1 MSEPTPAYYAF
12 SRPEVVAVVEPK
24 GKRILDIGC
33 AAGAMG
39 AAMLEAGATEV
50 VGVEV
55 VPDAARRAR
64 EKLTAVYGVDLET
77 CPELP
82 YPDGHFDV
90 ITFADVL
97 EHLRDPV
104 AVLRHLRRYVK
115 DDGAIVC
122 SIPNVRHESVLLPL
136 LFNGTF
142 KYEDAG
148 ILDRTHLR
156 FFTLQ
161 EIYGFMRE
169 TGFEMQAP
177 LQAVRSSPGQFVP
190 LIAQMVAAVG
200 GDGKSFADETTVVQ
214 YVFTARP
221 TQSRGHKSAPAVDDM
236 WRGSKPKRVLFV
248 PPAGDH
254 ADWQA
259 TLSQL
264 LASHGT
270 RPDTTIGVML
280 SARDL
285 ESPPAFLVKAADEG
299 IDVVALEE
307 PRSVQGWQRVVAG
320 AQEVAVMPHQA
331 ELKKMAETNG
341 VDVIEV
347 GGGKW
352 SAPVDTSTAQPAKL
366 YLDMM
371 KRTLSNIIYGDGDM
385 ARGQRFDLGKRAVGI
400 DWPEQA
406 HTMIGL
412 ARLENIQRCVEDV
425 LARGVRGHL
434 IETGVWRGGAT
445 IFMRAILAAYGVRDR
460 KVFVADS
467 FEGLPPPNAALYPAD
482 AGDKHHEQ
490 AALAISLEQVRRHF
504 ELYGL
509 LDDQVHFLKGWFKDT
524 LPTAPIDELAVARLD
539 GDMYESTMDGL
550 NALYGK
556 LSSGGYLIVDDYG
569 AVPACKRAVEDFR
582 LKHGISEPI
591 EPIDWTGVYW
601 RKR

>member
-1 MSEPTPAYYAF
+1 MSESTPAYYAF
-12 SRPEVVAVVEPK
+12 SRPEVVAVVQPK
-24 GKRILDIGC
+24 GKRILDVGC

-39 AAMLEAGATEV
+39 AAMLEAGALEV

-55 VPDAARRAR
+55 VADAARRAR
-64 EKLTAVYGVDLET
+64 EKLTAVYGFDIEK

-82 YPDGHFDV
+82 YPDGYFDV

-104 AVLRHLRRYVK
+104 AVLKHLRRYVK
-115 DDGAIVC
+115 NDGAIVC
-122 SIPNVRHESVLLPL
+122 SIPNVRHESVILPL

-177 LQAVRSSPGQFVP
+177 LQAVRSTPGQFVP
-190 LIAQMVAAVG
+190 LVAQMVSAVG

-221 TQSRGHKSAPAVDDM
+221 TQQREQTSAAAVDDM
-236 WRGSKPKRVLFV
+236 WRGSQAKRVLFV

-254 ADWQA
+254 AAWQPA
-259 TLSQL
+259 LAQL
-264 LASHGT
+264 VGSHGKASE
-270 RPDTTIGVML
+270 TTIGIML
-280 SARDL
+280 ASQDIEA
-285 ESPPAFLVKAADEG
+285 PPAFLVAAADSG
-299 IDVVALEE
+299 IDLLALEE
-307 PRSVQGWQRVVAG
+307 PRSLQGWQRVVA
-320 AQEVAVMPHQA
+320 AAREVAVLPHQA
-331 ELKKMAETNG
+331 ELKKMAETIG
-341 VDVIEV
+341 VPTIDVV
-347 GGGKW
+347 DGKW
-352 SAPVDTSTAQPAKL
+352 SAPADVAQGRSAKL

-385 ARGQRFDLGKRAVGI
+385 AQGKRFDIGKRAVGI

-425 LARGVRGHL
+425 IARGVPGHL

-467 FEGLPPPNAALYPAD
+467 FEGLPPPNAELYPAD

-490 AALAISLEQVRRHF
+490 QALAISLEQVQRHF
-504 ELYGL
+504 DLYGL

-524 LPTAPIDELAVARLD
+524 LPTAPIDQLAVARLD

-550 NALYGK
+550 NALYAK

-569 AVPACKRAVEDFR
+569 AVPACKQAVEDFR
-582 LKHGISEPI
+582 LKHGITEPI
-591 EPIDWTGVYW
+591 EAIDWTGVFW
-601 RKR
+601 KKR

>member
-1 MSEPTPAYYAF
+1 MNDSTPAYYAF
-12 SRPEVVAVVEPK
+12 SRPEVVAVVAPK
-24 GKRILDIGC
+24 GKRILDVGC

-39 AAMLEAGATEV
+39 AAMLAAGAVEV
-50 VGVEV
+50 AGVEV

-64 EKLTAVYGVDLET
+64 EKLTAVYGFDLEK

-82 YPDGHFDV
+82 YPDGYFDV

-104 AVLRHLRRYVK
+104 AVLKHLRRYVK
-115 DDGAIVC
+115 NDGAIVC
-122 SIPNVRHESVLLPL
+122 SIPNVRHESVILPL

-161 EIYGFMRE
+161 EIYGFMRA

-177 LQAVRSSPGQFVP
+177 LQAVRSTPGQFVP
-190 LIAQMVAAVG
+190 LVAQMVTAVG

-221 TQSRGHKSAPAVDDM
+221 VQRLEQKSAQAVDDM

-254 ADWQA
+254 AAWRPA
-259 TLSQL
+259 
-264 LASHGT
+264 LAHLVAKHGKE
-270 RPDTTIGVML
+270 PDTTIGVML
-280 SARDL
+280 SAKDL
-285 ESPPAFLVKAADEG
+285 EAPPAFLVEAASSG
-299 IDVVALEE
+299 VDVLAMEE
-307 PRSVQGWQRVVAG
+307 PRSVQGWQRVIAG
-320 AQEVAVMPHQA
+320 AREVAVMPHQT
-331 ELKKMAETNG
+331 ELKQMAEATG
-341 VDVIEV
+341 VESIDV

-352 SAPVDTSTAQPAKL
+352 AAPVQADSGRPAKL

-385 ARGQRFDLGKRAVGI
+385 ARGSRFDLGKRAVGI

-425 LARGVRGHL
+425 IARGVPGDL

-445 IFMRAILAAYGVRDR
+445 IFMRSILAAYGVRDR

-490 AALAISLEQVRRHF
+490 QALAISLEQVQRHF
-504 ELYGL
+504 DLYGL
-509 LDDQVHFLKGWFKDT
+509 LDDQVRFLKGWFKDT
-524 LPTAPIDELAVARLD
+524 LPTAPIDKLAVARLD

-569 AVPACKRAVEDFR
+569 AVPACKKAVEDFR
-582 LKHGISEPI
+582 AKHGITEPI
-591 EPIDWTGVYW
+591 EPIDWTGVFW